1 MNQIKSNIIAKA
13 FQIGLSDIKFTSSN
27 VGENTKINLQNW
39 IDSNYNAKMQYMANN
54 IDKRLNPSII
64 LENCKSVIVCALNY
78 FPGNHP
84 PIKNGEKLVGKISR
98 YAQNIDYHFVL
109 LDKIKLLAEYIQQV
123 IPDISTRSY
132 VDTGHILEKYFAEKA
147 GIGWQ
152 GKHSLIISPKF
163 GSYIFLGVILT
174 DFAFE
179 DDSPIWDKCG
189 TCQRCIV
196 ACPTN
201 AIVEPKV
208 VDSNKCIAYWTVEA
222 KPEEKVPDSIK
233 NKNTE
238 WLFGC
243 DICQEVCPYN
253 KVIKEKTYINEFL
266 DESNFYQNLSE
277 IMELKPME
285 FNQKYKKSP
294 IKRRKLSG
302 LQINAF
308 NLIENFER
316 TKESD

>member
-1 MNQIKSNIIAKA
+1 MNQLKSNIIAKA
-13 FQIGLSDIKFTSSN
+13 FEIGLSDLKFTSSN
-27 VGENTKINLQNW
+27 VEESTKINLQNW
-39 IDSNYNAKMQYMANN
+39 IDSKYYANMQYIANN
-54 IDKRLNPSII
+54 VDKRLNPSII
-64 LENCKSVIVCALNY
+64 LENSKSVIVCALNY

-84 PIKNGEKLVGKISR
+84 TIDNGNKLVGKISR

-109 LDKIKLLAEYIQQV
+109 LDKIKLLEEYIRQV
-123 IPDISTRSY
+123 IPEIKTRSY

-163 GSYIFLGVILT
+163 GSYVFLGVIIT
-174 DFAFE
+174 DYYFE
-179 DDSPIWDKCG
+179 EDTPVLDKCG

-201 AIVEPKV
+201 ALVKPKV
-208 VDSNKCIAYWTVEA
+208 LDANKCIAYWTVEA
-222 KPEEKVPDSIK
+222 KPEEEIPDIVKENNSG
-233 NKNTE
+233 

-253 KVIKEKTYINEFL
+253 KVITENTHAAEFL
-266 DESNFYQNLSE
+266 NLSNFYQNL
-277 IMELKPME
+277 MEVIELNTE
-285 FNQKYKKSP
+285 DFNKRYKKSP

-302 LQINAF
+302 LKLNAT
-308 NLIENFER
+308 NLIENFKK
-316 TKESD
+316 TKDSD

>member
-27 VGENTKINLQNW
+27 IEESTKINLQNW
-39 IDSNYNAKMQYMANN
+39 INSNYNVNMQYIANN
-54 IDKRLNPSII
+54 VDKRLNPSII

-84 PIKNGEKLVGKISR
+84 TIDNGNKLVGKISR

-109 LDKIKLLAEYIQQV
+109 LDKIKLLEEYIKQI
-123 IPDISTRSY
+123 IPNIKTRSY
-132 VDTGHILEKYFAEKA
+132 VDTGHILEKYFAQQS

-152 GKHSLIISPKF
+152 GKHSLIISQKY

-174 DFAFE
+174 DYEFE
-179 DDSPIWDKCG
+179 VDAPILDKCG

-201 AIVEPKV
+201 ALVKPKV
-208 VDSNKCIAYWTVEA
+208 LDANKCIAYWTVEA
-222 KPEEKVPDSIK
+222 KPEENIPEIIK
-233 NKNTE
+233 ENNSE

-253 KVIKEKTYINEFL
+253 KVLKEKTHIIEFINEN
-266 DESNFYQNLSE
+266 NFYSNLIDMIEMSPE
-277 IMELKPME
+277 N
-285 FNQKYKKSP
+285 FNLKYKKSP

-302 LQINAF
+302 LKLNAA
-308 NLIENFER
+308 NLIEHFNKA
-316 TKESD
+316 KESD